1 MSINVILI
9 YSLISMVEIL
19 LKIQKFLKSSFFI
32 ELVEIFSLIGIGI
45 FVIAII
51 IYPMA
56 INLYNK
62 NKTEKDGRNI

>member
-51 IYPMA
+51 IYPIA

>member
-1 MSINVILI
+1 LSINVILI

-51 IYPMA
+51 IYPIA

>member
-1 MSINVILI
+1 
-9 YSLISMVEIL
+9 MVEIL

-51 IYPMA
+51 IYPIA

>member
-1 MSINVILI
+1 
-9 YSLISMVEIL
+9 MVEIL